1 MVIAFLDI
9 LTTLAFPDFN
19 PVKERV
25 EVNEWPDSIKI
36 VLNGTAL
43 TSINNGSAYKMRWSN
58 TGNQW
63 VTTGGAPIFTIEV
76 RSIFLGRSDK
86 KAKRR
91 GHKKIAEEILGQ
103 EVGELLAVIQLKN
116 SVRGSGSSLNQQV
129 KAHKTSLI
137 LLI

>member
-43 TSINNGSAYKMRWSN
+43 TSINDGSEYKMRWSN
-58 TGNQW
+58 TVNQW

-91 GHKKIAEEILGQ
+91 GHKKIAEEILSQ

-116 SVRGSGSSLNQQV
+116 SMRGSGSSLNQQV